1 MGFPVVDRVGFKRRR
16 KIFVVINE
24 TNKSL
29 VQRAITAFAKGFAMN
44 KRRHSDRS
52 LRTHRRNVLLSVI
65 TSAGLLATQ
74 PGCIPFVANLI
85 HAVKGNDVPAD
96 FDGLEEKK
104 VAVVTVTD
112 SSAYTDDTA
121 ARILNR
127 YVSETLLDKVKK
139 IQLVREDEVDSWR
152 DTQGTNR
159 IDYVA
164 LGRGV
169 QCDKVVAIEMTNLR
183 LRDGQTMYRG
193 HADVTVIVHDVA
205 SNSVE
210 FRRTLE
216 DYTYPAAAAIP
227 ITETDESR
235 FRRLYLEMLG
245 QRIARHFHPYDFR
258 DGWAADAR
266 IVNY

>member
-1 MGFPVVDRVGFKRRR
+1 MNKPPRLEPLQQINRR
-16 KIFVVINE
+16 K
-24 TNKSL
+24 
-29 VQRAITAFAKGFAMN
+29 A
-44 KRRHSDRS
+44 
-52 LRTHRRNVLLSVI
+52 LLSVLA
-65 TSAGLLATQ
+65 SAGFLATQ
-74 PGCIPFVANLI
+74 SGCIPLVANVI
-85 HAVKGNDVPAD
+85 HAVKGSDVPAEY
-96 FDGLEEKK
+96 DGLEEKK

-112 SSAYTDDTA
+112 SSAYSDDTA

-127 YVSETLLDKVKK
+127 YISERLLDNVKK
-139 IQLVREDEVDSWR
+139 IQLVREDEVDMWR

-159 IDYVA
+159 IDYVS

-193 HADVTVIVHDVA
+193 HADVTVIVHDVT
-205 SNSVE
+205 SNSIE

-258 DGWAADAR
+258 DGWASDAR